1 MDELEIVVEQLRVE
15 VMSIL
20 FNVYL
25 RYLFIFFMY
34 ILIKLILQTEY
45 PS

>member
-25 RYLFIFFMY
+25 RYLFIFIMY